1 MMTESTLMDSL
12 HDTTQLVAQTPT
24 APLLTAGPSIL
35 LVDDEPNILQALRRL
50 FRAQGYQIAMA
61 HGGQEA
67 LEIMQSEQFDLVISD
82 MRMPEMSGAQ
92 FLAQAYQKW
101 PETMRILLTG
111 YADMASTVDAINDGH
126 IFRYIAKPWQ
136 DAEILL
142 VVKQALEMKQL
153 AEEKKRL
160 ERLTQQQ
167 NEQLK
172 QFNQSLE
179 AKVKARTAEL
189 EQTMGF
195 LELANG
201 DLKKNFV
208 NSVKVF
214 SGLIELR
221 AGSLAGH
228 SRRVADIAKAIAVAM
243 KLPSSEVQDI
253 VLASY
258 LHDVGKIGLTDEVLD
273 KPFLHLTTEERKTV
287 MAHPAKGQHVL
298 MAMEQL
304 QAAAQI
310 IRSHHERHDGEGFP
324 DGLAGAAIP
333 LGARIVAVAND
344 FDALQIGTLQ
354 AKKLNRDEAIALIK
368 KNSGKRYDPDVVE
381 AFCSIVTGAVKAT
394 QSEHE
399 REVASNDLRPGM
411 KLARDIVARDGL
423 LLLAADHVLD
433 ARVIEQIKYYERAHG
448 KCLHVCVLN
457 IAADDSSLVA
467 SANQAG

>member
-1 MMTESTLMDSL
+1 MTTDATLMDRV
-12 HDTTQLVAQTPT
+12 HDTGQLPVQTPAT
-24 APLLTAGPSIL
+24 PAIVAGPSLL

-50 FRAQGYQIAMA
+50 FRAQGYQITLA

-67 LEIMQSEQFDLVISD
+67 LDIMQSQSFDLVISD
-82 MRMPEMSGAQ
+82 MRMPEMNGAQ

-111 YADMASTVDAINDGH
+111 YADIASTVEAINDGH

-136 DAEILL
+136 DADILL
-142 VVKQALEMKQL
+142 VVKQALEMKLL
-153 AEEKKRL
+153 AEEKLRL

-172 QFNQSLE
+172 QFNQTLE
-179 AKVKARTAEL
+179 AKVKARTSEL

-201 DLKKNFV
+201 DLKKNFI

-228 SRRVADIAKAIAVAM
+228 SRRVADMAKAIAVAM
-243 KLPSSEVQDI
+243 KLPGSEVQDV

-258 LHDVGKIGLTDEVLD
+258 LHDVGKIGLSDEVLD
-273 KPFLHLTTEERKTV
+273 KPFLHLTTDERKAV
-287 MAHPAKGQHVL
+287 MAHPAKGQQVL

-304 QAAAQI
+304 QVAAQI

-333 LGARIVAVAND
+333 IGARIVAVAND

-354 AKKLNRDEAIALIK
+354 AKKLSREESIALIK
-368 KNSGKRYDPDVVE
+368 KNAGKRYDPDVVE
-381 AFCSIVTGAVKAT
+381 AFCSVVVSEVKVT

-399 REVASNDLRPGM
+399 REVASNDLKPGM

-433 ARVIEQIKYYERAHG
+433 ARVIEQIKYYERTDG
-448 KCLHVCVLN
+448 KSLHVCVLN
-457 IAADDSSLVA
+457 VAA
-467 SANQAG
+467 G